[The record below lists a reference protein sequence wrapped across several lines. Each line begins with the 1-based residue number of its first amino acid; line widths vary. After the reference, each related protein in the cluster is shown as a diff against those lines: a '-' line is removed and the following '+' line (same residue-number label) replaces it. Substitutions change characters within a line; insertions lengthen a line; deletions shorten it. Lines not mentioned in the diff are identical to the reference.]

1 MPARKLTFQEALQG
15 APFRLKIVKW
25 KKYQTEGKGD
35 DKPREWVK
43 ILSLRPFDTIL
54 EEPLSV
60 RGLWWELIRAAGATR
75 RAGWVVAGDNEPMTL
90 QRLAFFLRLP
100 KEEIIEPLRR
110 LVETGRV
117 ELWTGDT
124 ESTPVQGAGQQNI
137 ESTQNHPEP
146 SEIIPNHS
154 ESSQIILDQECT
166 SRNHHTR
173 RREEKSREEKRRNTA
188 PPTALAQSNAL
199 RCDRAGSPD
208 TKAGWRILFDQQV
221 TEEKLATLQEALPA
235 IDVRLEANKMRA
247 WLETHPNIAKRRK
260 RFDLMLWRW
269 VRKVQERQERLKP
282 HENAKQRL
290 ALRIEEL
297 KRKGLADGDYERV
310 IKKIAAIFVN
320 ALMELNP
327 VIKEMSGEAY
337 DKWFALQALELTYL
351 DEQLNGELS
360 TEDMDIVCEF
370 LKHEE
375 CKFAVGDAR
384 DLRQKWLRILP
395 QARKWWRRYY
405 GA

>member
-43 ILSLRPFDTIL
+43 ILTLRPFDTIL

-75 RAGWVVAGDNEPMTL
+75 RAGWVVAGDNEPMTIE
-90 QRLAFFLRLP
+90 RLAFFLRLP

-117 ELWTGDT
+117 ELWTGDV
-124 ESTPVQGAGQQNI
+124 EATPSECAGEQADM
-137 ESTQNHPEP
+137 TRNHPE
-146 SEIIPNHS
+146 SLQTISNHS
-154 ESSQIILDQECT
+154 ESSQIIFDQHCT
-166 SRNHHTR
+166 SQNYRTKSR
-173 RREEKSREEKRRNTA
+173 VEKSRVEKRRNTT
-188 PPTALAQSNAL
+188 PPTTLAQSNAP
-199 RCDRAGSPD
+199 RCDCAAPSNPQPS
-208 TKAGWRILFDQQV
+208 WSLLFEQQI
-221 TEEKLATLQEALPA
+221 TEDKLSTIQEAFPA
-235 IDVRLEANKMRA
+235 VDVRLEVRRMRA
-247 WLETHPNIAKRRK
+247 WLETHPDIAKRRK

-269 VRKVQERQERLKP
+269 VRKAQERQDRQKP
-282 HENAKQRL
+282 YHNAKQRL

-297 KRKGLADGDYERV
+297 RRKGLADDDYERV
-310 IKKIAAIFVN
+310 IKKITAILVN
-320 ALMELNP
+320 TLVELNP
-327 VIKEMSGEAY
+327 TIKEMSGEAY